1 MSIFFPIHNILRAFK
16 IESPAIVHNITT
28 EMKSVIHKK
37 NHLVENILSTE
48 KKKHTQHTNHKKRW
62 YFRFLMDLLRY
73 F

>member
-37 NHLVENILSTE
+37 KSSRGKHPVYRE
-48 KKKHTQHTNHKKRW
+48 KKHTQHTNHKKTMI
-62 YFRFLMDLLRY
+62 FSVPNGLT
-73 F
+73 